1 MEKTINDVFSR
12 KQLVK
17 MLTQLYL
24 ISSKAE
30 SLINEELDSIQE
42 TLRRQKQQQ
51 KTK

>member
-30 SLINEELDSIQE
+30 SLINEELDNIQE
-42 TLRRQKQQQ
+42 TLRIQKQQQ
-51 KTK
+51 KAK

>member
-30 SLINEELDSIQE
+30 SLINEELEIIQQ
-42 TLRRQKQQQ
+42 TLKNQKAQI